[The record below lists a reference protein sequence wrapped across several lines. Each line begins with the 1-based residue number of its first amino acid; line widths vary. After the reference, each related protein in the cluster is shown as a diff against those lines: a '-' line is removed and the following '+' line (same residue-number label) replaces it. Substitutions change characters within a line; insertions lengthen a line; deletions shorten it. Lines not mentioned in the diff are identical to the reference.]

1 MKRFAKNRMGR
12 VAMFFS
18 LMGILLPAP
27 LANAQEEP
35 FTTPKTKEVQ
45 KLEKGLTYT
54 ESVYGKVSGPSGY
67 MVDAAFTEDQAEAE
81 QLSKELTEKGY
92 KATVKTLAD
101 RAQDDPEHGKPLGY
115 LVRTG
120 PFQKE
125 SDAKSEQK
133 KLVSAGYGKSKV
145 VYLPEDGE
153 ASTGPWAVR
162 ILEIN
167 TRQWKGSLKPVLAQG
182 VVPGKEKLSDIAKTT
197 HAVAGVNGGYF
208 VMGPQDGTE
217 GDLAGVSVI
226 NGDLISEAVKG
237 RTSLVLNRQN
247 QASIASVKT
256 KLTIKGN
263 HDTRATLDGL
273 NRVPGLIR
281 GCGGIGDTETVLP
294 RHDFTCTDPDELIQ
308 YTSAF
313 GNRTPEGPGTD
324 VVLDRNG
331 RVLDVRFSRGAS
343 IPFGGSVI
351 AGTGDSADWL
361 KEHAVAGKKLSVKK
375 TVTADNKTLP
385 SSAKYGVINGGPRL
399 LKHGK
404 VYINATKEGFHQ
416 PVDPEF
422 YYRFGE
428 RRNPRT
434 IAGIKPN
441 GTLLLVTVDGKN
453 PGYSIGMT
461 FEEEARLMKALG
473 AMEAVNLDGGGSTTM
488 NVNGELVNDPSDAAG
503 ERPIGDG
510 LLLLPS
516 TNQ

>member
-1 MKRFAKNRMGR
+1 MKRLEKNRMGR
-12 VAMFFS
+12 AALFFS

-27 LANAQEEP
+27 LANAQEES
-35 FTTPKTKEVQ
+35 FTTPKTTHVQ

-54 ESVYGKVSGPSGY
+54 DSVYGKASGPSGY
-67 MVDAAFTEDQAEAE
+67 MVDAAFTEGRAEAE
-81 QLSKELTEKGY
+81 RISSELKSKGY
-92 KATVKTLAD
+92 KTTVKTLAD
-101 RAQDDPEHGKPLGY
+101 RAQDDPKRGTPLGY

-120 PFQKE
+120 PFQKDAE
-125 SDAKSEQK
+125 AKSEQK
-133 KLVSAGYGKSKV
+133 KLVSDGYNKSKV
-145 VYLPEDGE
+145 VYIPEDGE
-153 ASTGPWAVR
+153 ESTGPWAVR
-162 ILEIN
+162 LLEIDRKWN
-167 TRQWKGSLKPVLAQG
+167 GSLKPVLGQG
-182 VVPGKEKLSDIAKTT
+182 IVPGKEKLSDMAKSTG
-197 HAVAGVNGGYF
+197 AVAGVNGGYF

-237 RTSLVLNRQN
+237 RTSLVLNRN
-247 QASIASVKT
+247 SKASISSVKT
-256 KLTIKGN
+256 KLIVKDSHGDKVN
-263 HDTRATLDGL
+263 LDGL
-273 NRVPGLIR
+273 NRDPGLVR
-281 GCGGIGDTETVLP
+281 GCGGIDDTETVLP

-308 YTSAF
+308 YTSVF
-313 GNRTPEGPGTD
+313 GNRAPEGSGTD
-324 VVLDRNG
+324 VVLG
-331 RVLDVRFSRGAS
+331 RDGKVLEIRSSRGAS
-343 IPFGGSVI
+343 IPLGGSVI

-361 KEHAVAGKKLSVKK
+361 KEHAVPGRKLTVKK
-375 TVTADNKTLP
+375 TVTADNKALP
-385 SSAKYGVINGGPRL
+385 SSAKYGVVNGGPRL
-399 LKHGK
+399 LKHGET
-404 VYINATKEGFHQ
+404 YINSTKEGFHQ

-441 GTLLLVTVDGKN
+441 GNLLLVTVDGKK

-473 AMEAVNLDGGGSTTM
+473 AAEAVNLDGGGSTTM

-516 TNQ
+516 KK